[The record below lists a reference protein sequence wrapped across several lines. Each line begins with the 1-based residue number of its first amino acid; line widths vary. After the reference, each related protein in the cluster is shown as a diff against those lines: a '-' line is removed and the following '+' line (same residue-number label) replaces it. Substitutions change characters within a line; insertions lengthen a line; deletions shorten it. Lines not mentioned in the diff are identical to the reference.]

1 MTRDMHDEETGTRI
15 VAPARPFFGVD
26 LRRKRSRNRDEEE
39 EEEEEE
45 EIIPT
50 QVRDDEQQ
58 QQQRNQQ
65 QQQQQD
71 QQPKRSNETTRFVVG
86 QTYEADR
93 ELVDA
98 TELWLI
104 ELEEEKEQRREKKK
118 KRKRGSEFEFEF
130 DEQTKISDDE
140 YRSWLADTSD
150 IVTKRG
156 ADRDAPIEMP
166 RACVAT
172 DRCLPGQVH
181 GRLEEVYVR
190 NAESCWDGPPKI
202 GRKERGRGY
211 QFYSIVYPVRKVV
224 TSFESAR
231 EVVRN
236 VIGQHWRG
244 FNSEELALEYLCN
257 WEKMD
262 AEAVAYN
269 QSKKKEVWKKNEKI
283 VSEYPHGLKSCTRFA
298 DPEVKEGYKY
308 FPCANEY
315 KTEEE
320 IPIGGEKEAWRVTKL
335 SNREFGR
342 TRAQTQE
349 LEVANALEELS
360 TTNDLENR
368 RKEAAKVDAA
378 TSLFVL
384 RDVEKEK
391 GEALHFARE
400 RELVGQL
407 KIYKCAVY
415 PTPKQKIILKKL
427 MVAETMSSYNFVVR
441 EINKLVEEENKLFE
455 EKKKLR
461 EKEDAKIIEGIEEK
475 ISALYEKL
483 YSLSYFEKLF
493 SLSSEREKNIPVDF
507 FRKGIKKAHA
517 SLLTNVRKRLKARGE
532 GKRAK
537 KFTLH
542 ERTPNVYRCTFP
554 FGRAV
559 VKQITRVVGAKE
571 VDLNFSHGARNELFK
586 DLGTVRC
593 VERSVGDLDDKVN
606 YGGNVNTHGEKEDR
620 KFCQKEDI
628 VFEFDSR
635 TRRWFAVFVYD
646 APKDPPTL
654 LPHTAKKICSLDCG
668 VSEPV
673 VVYDFDGAIIT
684 GLFAPPEVWKKR
696 LKKLAKFQ
704 SYIDRLSW
712 ARQNERR
719 RKRFEHLVSKAKT
732 SIECEKLE
740 SKYVFNN
747 DNGKVVYVKKT
758 PRQFAKWKRQV
769 QKRFAGECSKFE
781 RWVLHQHKTAAAFL
795 ADNYDAIVAPKV
807 NFHEFNFGV
816 SFSSKGKKNTNR
828 IAQSYSLCAFIDC
841 VRYAF
846 LARGQIVVS
855 DKAVECGTSKTCG
868 NCFEWNEELKLNKN
882 DRTFRCPHCNFV
894 IHRDWNGARNNGL
907 CMCTAGGYYRAFVG
921 NEKEKI
927 VKSKK
932 FLFLNTLSETQK
944 GEGKKERHPTEVV
957 TRATNATRVRP
968 EDNSSK
974 YVTTLTKP
982 SKGKYEVGIRVADF
996 AHLYRVRVVTR
1007 KKLTSKVDKKLTSK
1021 KRKIIDVKS

>member
-1 MTRDMHDEETGTRI
+1 MPHSTTSNNN
-15 VAPARPFFGVD
+15 
-26 LRRKRSRNRDEEE
+26 KK
-39 EEEEEE
+39 
-45 EIIPT
+45 
-50 QVRDDEQQ
+50 
-58 QQQRNQQ
+58 
-65 QQQQQD
+65 
-71 QQPKRSNETTRFVVG
+71 QPKKSTEAPRFVVG

-98 TELWLI
+98 TEMWLI
-104 ELEEEKEQRREKKK
+104 ELQEEKERRREEQK
-118 KRKRGSEFEFEF
+118 KRKREREVEF
-130 DEQTKISDDE
+130 DEETRISDKE

-166 RACVAT
+166 RTCVAT

-190 NAESCWDGPPKI
+190 NAESCWGESKKI

-231 EVVRN
+231 EIVHN

-244 FNSEELALEYLCN
+244 FNSEERALEYLCA
-257 WEKMD
+257 WERID
-262 AEAVAYN
+262 AEAVEFN
-269 QSKKKEVWKKNEKI
+269 REKRKQLWKKNEKI

-320 IPIGGEKEAWRVTKL
+320 IAIGGEKEAWRVRKL

-349 LEVANALEELS
+349 LEVVNALEELS
-360 TTNDLENR
+360 AVNELENR

-391 GEALHFARE
+391 GKALHFARE
-400 RELVGQL
+400 RPLDGQL
-407 KIYKCAVY
+407 KVYKCAIY
-415 PTPKQKIILKKL
+415 PTAKQKIILKKF
-427 MVAETMSSYNFVVR
+427 MEAETVSSYNFVVR
-441 EINKLVEEENKLFE
+441 EINKLLEEENKLFE

-461 EKEDAKIIEGIEEK
+461 EKEDAKIIEMKEK
-475 ISALYEKL
+475 EIAALKEKL
-483 YSLSYFEKLF
+483 YSLSYFWKLF
-493 SLSSEREKNIPVDF
+493 FLSPEREKNIPVYF
-507 FRKGIKKAHA
+507 FNKGLKQAHA
-517 SLLTNVRKRLKARGE
+517 SLLTNVRRRLNAREERKRT
-532 GKRAK
+532 K

-554 FGRAV
+554 FSQAM
-559 VKQITRVVGAKE
+559 VKQITRGTGTKE
-571 VDLNFSHGARNELFK
+571 VRLNFSRGATNQFYK
-586 DLGTVRC
+586 DLGTIRC
-593 VERSVGDLDDKVN
+593 TERSVGDLDDKVN
-606 YGGNVNTHGEKEDR
+606 YGGNSSGSGNKEDR
-620 KFCQKEDI
+620 KLCQKENI
-628 VFEFDSR
+628 SFEFDSR
-635 TRRWFAVFVYD
+635 TKRWYAVFLYD
-646 APKDPPTL
+646 SPKDPATL

-696 LKKLAKFQ
+696 LKKLAKVQ

-712 ARQNERR
+712 ARQNEK
-719 RKRFEHLVSKAKT
+719 RKKRCAHLLSKART
-732 SIECEKLE
+732 SIECEKVD
-740 SKYVFNN
+740 SKYIFHN
-747 DNGKVVYVKKT
+747 DNCKVVYMKKT
-758 PRQFAKWKRQV
+758 PRQFAKWKRQL
-769 QKRFAGECSKFE
+769 QKRFAGECAKFE
-781 RWVLHQHKTAAAFL
+781 RWVHHHHRTAAAFL
-795 ADNYDAIVAPKV
+795 ANNFDAIVAPKI

-816 SFSSKGKKNTNR
+816 SFNSRGKKNTNR

-841 VRYAF
+841 VRDAF
-846 LARGQIVVS
+846 LARGKIVVS
-855 DKAVECGTSKTCG
+855 ERAVECGTSKTCG
-868 NCFEWNEELKLNKN
+868 NCFEWNEDLTLNKN
-882 DRTFRCPHCNFV
+882 DRLFRCPHCKFV

-907 CMCTAGGYYRAFVG
+907 CMCTAGGYYRHFVG
-921 NEKEKI
+921 NEKI

-932 FLFLNTLSETQK
+932 FAFLNEVSRCR
-944 GEGKKERHPTEVV
+944 KKFKKKTPRRRNDRYPPTVV
-957 TRATNATRVRP
+957 NKATNAARARP
-968 EDNSSK
+968 EDDSSK

-982 SKGKYEVGIRVADF
+982 TKGKYEVGIRVSDL
-996 AHLYRVRVVTR
+996 AHLYRVSQSSH
-1007 KKLTSKVDKKLTSK
+1007 KKSQKVTSKVDKKLTSK
-1021 KRKIIDVKS
+1021 KRKKN